1 MCDGNPKIFVAEI
14 EHLVVGYVHATK
26 YDLLYANS
34 MVNIM
39 GLAVL
44 EEYRHNGIATK
55 LMDSVEEWAKNIG
68 ADTIR
73 LTSGKEREEAHKF
86 YDIVGFERKK
96 VEIGVGYLKTLYV
109 GFKGIHN
116 SSNKLV
122 QNLQG
127 EKYFLTNSFEGLKR
141 DIENLVGEY
150 EQVYMFGLD
159 KALKDSVRIEKC
171 AEKDG
176 ERIYTQMQLSGIEE
190 CLKNNAIPYSV
201 SHNSTHYLCN
211 EAYFYMLKKMNGHV
225 VFVHIPSTKN
235 LTEEMLQKL
244 VLVFEQKG

>member
-1 MCDGNPKIFVAEI
+1 MQ
-14 EHLVVGYVHATK
+14 
-26 YDLLYANS
+26 
-34 MVNIM
+34 
-39 GLAVL
+39 
-44 EEYRHNGIATK
+44 
-55 LMDSVEEWAKNIG
+55 
-68 ADTIR
+68 
-73 LTSGKEREEAHKF
+73 
-86 YDIVGFERKK
+86 K

-122 QNLQG
+122 RNLQG

-190 CLKNNAIPYSV
+190 CLKIMQ
-201 SHNSTHYLCN
+201 SHTVYRTIRRIIYVMKPTFIC
-211 EAYFYMLKKMNGHV
+211 
-225 VFVHIPSTKN
+225 
-235 LTEEMLQKL
+235 
-244 VLVFEQKG
+244 

>member
-1 MCDGNPKIFVAEI
+1 MRLDRLFE
-14 EHLVVGYVHATK
+14 
-26 YDLLYANS
+26 
-34 MVNIM
+34 NIIC
-39 GLAVL
+39 
-44 EEYRHNGIATK
+44 R
-55 LMDSVEEWAKNIG
+55 
-68 ADTIR
+68 
-73 LTSGKEREEAHKF
+73 
-86 YDIVGFERKK
+86 
-96 VEIGVGYLKTLYV
+96 
-109 GFKGIHN
+109 FKGIHN

-122 QNLQG
+122 RNLQG

-141 DIENLVGEY
+141 DIENLGGEY

-211 EAYFYMLKKMNGHV
+211 EAYFYMLKKMNGTCSLCPYSINKKSDRRDV
-225 VFVHIPSTKN
+225 TKAS
-235 LTEEMLQKL
+235 
-244 VLVFEQKG
+244 FSF

>member
-1 MCDGNPKIFVAEI
+1 M
-14 EHLVVGYVHATK
+14 
-26 YDLLYANS
+26 
-34 MVNIM
+34 
-39 GLAVL
+39 
-44 EEYRHNGIATK
+44 
-55 LMDSVEEWAKNIG
+55 
-68 ADTIR
+68 
-73 LTSGKEREEAHKF
+73 
-86 YDIVGFERKK
+86 
-96 VEIGVGYLKTLYV
+96 KTLYV

-122 QNLQG
+122 RNLQG

-141 DIENLVGEY
+141 NIENLVGEY

-176 ERIYTQMQLSGIEE
+176 ERIYTQMQLYGIEE

>member
-1 MCDGNPKIFVAEI
+1 M
-14 EHLVVGYVHATK
+14 
-26 YDLLYANS
+26 
-34 MVNIM
+34 
-39 GLAVL
+39 
-44 EEYRHNGIATK
+44 
-55 LMDSVEEWAKNIG
+55 
-68 ADTIR
+68 
-73 LTSGKEREEAHKF
+73 
-86 YDIVGFERKK
+86 
-96 VEIGVGYLKTLYV
+96 KTLYV

-127 EKYFLTNSFEGLKR
+127 EKYFLTNSFEGLKS
-141 DIENLVGEY
+141 DIENLVEEY

-190 CLKNNAIPYSV
+190 CLKKNAIPYSV

-225 VFVHIPSTKN
+225 VFAHIPSTKN

-244 VLVFEQKG
+244 VLVFEQKE